1 MALIARNSIAAHCSR
16 LMSVFGEKVVVVVP
30 VVMPSAYALS
40 IWLFVVSVNGFED
53 AGTAAAFM
61 TFS

>member
-1 MALIARNSIAAHCSR
+1 
-16 LMSVFGEKVVVVVP
+16 MSVFGEKVVVEVP

-40 IWLFVVSVNGFED
+40 IWLFVVSVNGFGD
-53 AGTAAAFM
+53 TGAAAVSV